1 MKNFFKTFGAALL
14 AFFVGTVLMWF
25 VLFSI
30 IGGIAASFG
39 QRQVY
44 VPSDAV
50 LVVDFR
56 SGIVDSPDNRFGAFD
71 VNRRRLETSNTMLE
85 VTDAVRL
92 AASDPNIKGIYINIA
107 GSGAVNYGN
116 MEELRSE
123 LLRFKESGKFVVA
136 YNEVYSQPAYWLSS
150 AADRVFIHPEGFMD
164 WRGVAANVMFYK
176 GLLDKLGVDVEI
188 IRHGTFKSAVEPYIT
203 DRMSPAN
210 RLQMTTLVNSLWDVM
225 LADISESRGIPADKL
240 RQYAEEMAVRE
251 PDDALRFGFVDGVL
265 YRDEMAD
272 MLSALCRGEEL
283 SAASVSEHTDFNAV
297 SLGDYIAARAVHARK
312 VSKNK
317 VALIYADGQIVDGES
332 YPGAVGGA
340 TLADQ
345 IAQAREDNGVKAVV
359 LRVNS
364 PGGSA
369 LASDVVWREMEL
381 CREVKPV
388 VVSMGGV
395 AASGGYYISAPADVI
410 LADRTTQTGSIG
422 VFGMKL
428 NLEKT
433 LRDKVGITVDVAKTN
448 AYADMGSVARPL
460 MPAERAFLQGQ
471 VEKTY
476 GTFVEHVAA
485 GRNMTFEQVDEIG
498 QGRVWLGTGAEK
510 NGLVDGF
517 GGLSDAVAL
526 AADRAGIAADFRVYE
541 ILSEPDSFAAF
552 LSMFSARMQ
561 RFSAACVHGELGE
574 AFVHYDMLS
583 RTLREDGVMALM
595 PYTISFE

>member
-1 MKNFFKTFGAALL
+1 
-14 AFFVGTVLMWF
+14 
-25 VLFSI
+25 
-30 IGGIAASFG
+30 
-39 QRQVY
+39 
-44 VPSDAV
+44 
-50 LVVDFR
+50 
-56 SGIVDSPDNRFGAFD
+56 
-71 VNRRRLETSNTMLE
+71 
-85 VTDAVRL
+85 
-92 AASDPNIKGIYINIA
+92 
-107 GSGAVNYGN
+107 
-116 MEELRSE
+116 
-123 LLRFKESGKFVVA
+123 
-136 YNEVYSQPAYWLSS
+136 
-150 AADRVFIHPEGFMD
+150 
-164 WRGVAANVMFYK
+164 
-176 GLLDKLGVDVEI
+176 
-188 IRHGTFKSAVEPYIT
+188 
-203 DRMSPAN
+203 MSPAN

-448 AYADMGSVARPL
+448 AYADMGSIARPL

-498 QGRVWLGTGAEK
+498 QGRVWLGTEAEK

>member
-265 YRDEMAD
+265 YRDEMA
-272 MLSALCRGEEL
+272 
-283 SAASVSEHTDFNAV
+283 
-297 SLGDYIAARAVHARK
+297 VH
-312 VSKNK
+312 
-317 VALIYADGQIVDGES
+317 LI
-332 YPGAVGGA
+332 
-340 TLADQ
+340 DQ
-345 IAQAREDNGVKAVV
+345 IDYDF
-359 LRVNS
+359 S
-364 PGGSA
+364 
-369 LASDVVWREMEL
+369 
-381 CREVKPV
+381 
-388 VVSMGGV
+388 
-395 AASGGYYISAPADVI
+395 
-410 LADRTTQTGSIG
+410 
-422 VFGMKL
+422 
-428 NLEKT
+428 
-433 LRDKVGITVDVAKTN
+433 
-448 AYADMGSVARPL
+448 
-460 MPAERAFLQGQ
+460 Q
-471 VEKTY
+471 VEKKS
-476 GTFVEHVAA
+476 H
-485 GRNMTFEQVDEIG
+485 
-498 QGRVWLGTGAEK
+498 
-510 NGLVDGF
+510 GL
-517 GGLSDAVAL
+517 
-526 AADRAGIAADFRVYE
+526 
-541 ILSEPDSFAAF
+541 
-552 LSMFSARMQ
+552 MQ
-561 RFSAACVHGELGE
+561 RFGSLEVAMRQNDLAWEVQNYLADHPDAAVVNLGCGLDGTGRACDNGSCKIYNLDFPDVIAVRNQLLPAGDRE
-574 AFVHYDMLS
+574 ENIPCNLNDTEWFTKIDPSERAIFFASGVFYYFLTEQV
-583 RTLREDGVMALM
+583 RTLVQAMADSFPGGVLVFDAANRTAVKMIAKTWLKSAKIQDVGAYFAVSDAKSELSTWDSRLQVTSRGYM
-595 PYTISFE
+595 LGYNDLRDPSVSGLFRFLARTGDRIMKMQIVRICFGQR

>member
-1 MKNFFKTFGAALL
+1 ML

-265 YRDEMAD
+265 YRDEMAG

-364 PGGSA
+364 PGG
-369 LASDVVWREMEL
+369 
-381 CREVKPV
+381 
-388 VVSMGGV
+388 
-395 AASGGYYISAPADVI
+395 YYISAPADVI

-448 AYADMGSVARPL
+448 AYADMGSIARPL

-498 QGRVWLGTGAEK
+498 QGRVWLGTEAEK

>member
-1 MKNFFKTFGAALL
+1 
-14 AFFVGTVLMWF
+14 
-25 VLFSI
+25 
-30 IGGIAASFG
+30 
-39 QRQVY
+39 
-44 VPSDAV
+44 
-50 LVVDFR
+50 
-56 SGIVDSPDNRFGAFD
+56 
-71 VNRRRLETSNTMLE
+71 
-85 VTDAVRL
+85 
-92 AASDPNIKGIYINIA
+92 
-107 GSGAVNYGN
+107 
-116 MEELRSE
+116 
-123 LLRFKESGKFVVA
+123 
-136 YNEVYSQPAYWLSS
+136 
-150 AADRVFIHPEGFMD
+150 
-164 WRGVAANVMFYK
+164 
-176 GLLDKLGVDVEI
+176 
-188 IRHGTFKSAVEPYIT
+188 
-203 DRMSPAN
+203 MSPAN

-410 LADRTTQTGSIG
+410 LARPHHADRFHRCVRNETQSG
-422 VFGMKL
+422 K
-428 NLEKT
+428 E

-448 AYADMGSVARPL
+448 AYADMGSIARPL

-498 QGRVWLGTGAEK
+498 QGRVWLGTEAKK

-541 ILSEPDSFAAF
+541 ILSEPIRLPHSFRCSLHGCSASPRPACTVN
-552 LSMFSARMQ
+552 SARRSCITICSAV
-561 RFSAACVHGELGE
+561 RFG
-574 AFVHYDMLS
+574 
-583 RTLREDGVMALM
+583 RTE
-595 PYTISFE
+595 